1 MYELVQVAENTFYIN
16 APSKMGIYRVDEK
29 NVWLIDSG
37 NDKDAGRKVQKTLES
52 QGWNLVAIIN
62 THSNADHIGGNTLLQ
77 DRLGCPIYSTPMEN
91 AVIAN
96 PILEPSFLYGG
107 YPFQKLRN
115 KFLMAT
121 PSHATDIA
129 SAALPDG
136 MEYFPLGG
144 HFWQMIGVKTPD
156 DVYFLA
162 DCVFGEN
169 IVEKYHVNFNYDV
182 AAYFKTL
189 DFVDGLVGKLFIPA
203 HAEPTED
210 IRPLVAVNREKAVKI
225 LELLL
230 TLCKTPLAFEAILH
244 EVFQHFSLTMD
255 YGQYVL
261 VGSTIRSNLS
271 YLFDQ
276 GKMNA
281 YADHNYLLWET
292 IG

>member
-1 MYELVQVAENTFYIN
+1 MYELIQVAENTFYIN
-16 APSKMGIYRVDEK
+16 SPSKVGVYRVDEK

-37 NDKDAGRKVQKTLES
+37 NDKDAGRKIQKIIES
-52 QGWNLVAIIN
+52 NGWHLTAIIN

-77 DRLGCPIYSTPMEN
+77 DRLGCAIYATPMEN
-91 AVIAN
+91 AVIGN

-121 PSHATDIA
+121 PSQATDIA
-129 SAALPDG
+129 DATLPEG
-136 MEYFPLGG
+136 MEIFPLGG
-144 HFWQMIGVKTPD
+144 HFWQMIGIKTPD
-156 DVYFLA
+156 AVFFLA

-182 AAYFKTL
+182 AAYFNTL
-189 DFVDGLVGKLFIPA
+189 EFVENLEGKLFIPA
-203 HAEPTED
+203 HAEPMEN
-210 IRPLVAVNREKAVKI
+210 IRPLVALNRKKAQEI

-230 TLCKTPLAFEAILH
+230 TLCKTPLAFEEILQK
-244 EVFQHFSLTMD
+244 VFAYFALTMD

-276 GKMNA
+276 GKITCYPENNFLFWKTV
-281 YADHNYLLWET
+281 D
-292 IG
+292 